1 MKNPEL
7 LDRHSHAEP
16 SSKRRP
22 TRYPFLA
29 LTALFVL
36 AGCAYDG
43 SGSYRGQSRY
53 PGPYRSGGYYYG
65 GIHRDYSYGI
75 QHGFGRSGF
84 GHGGFGGGG
93 RRH

>member
-1 MKNPEL
+1 MKTPEL
-7 LDRHSHAEP
+7 FDRQSNAQIGRQ
-16 SSKRRP
+16 RR
-22 TRYPFLA
+22 RA
-29 LTALFVL
+29 LGAAFVTTALLVL

-43 SGSYRGQSRY
+43 SYRGSTRY
-53 PGPYRSGGYYYG
+53 PGPYRSGGYYNG

-84 GHGGFGGGG
+84 GHGGFGGG